1 MGLAIFRCTTKGG
14 ECMLKRVLVSV
25 VILCFLLPLTSG
37 CATYWSAKKE
47 MDKAEASL
55 AELKAKGGATKAP
68 YEYCSA
74 ESFLQMSKM
83 EFSENDFQR
92 AKQFA
97 ITSQSASQAGLTEA
111 QISIEGGG

>member
-1 MGLAIFRCTTKGG
+1 
-14 ECMLKRVLVSV
+14 MLRRLLMSLL
-25 VILCFLLPLTSG
+25 ILCLLLPFTSG
-37 CATYWSAKKE
+37 CCTYWSAKKE
-47 MDKAEASL
+47 MGKADAAL

-83 EFSENDFQR
+83 EFGENDFQR

-97 ITSQSASQAGLTEA
+97 VTSQSASQAGLTEA
-111 QISIEGGG
+111 QKK

>member
-1 MGLAIFRCTTKGG
+1 
-14 ECMLKRVLVSV
+14 MLRRVLISV
-25 VILCFLLPLTSG
+25 LIVCFLLPLISG
-37 CATYWSAKKE
+37 CAYWAAKREMASAE
-47 MDKAEASL
+47 TTL

-83 EFSENDFQR
+83 EFGENDFQR

-97 ITSQSASQAGLTEA
+97 VTSQSASQAGLTEA
-111 QISIEGGG
+111 QKK

>member
-1 MGLAIFRCTTKGG
+1 
-14 ECMLKRVLVSV
+14 MLRRVLMSV
-25 VILCFLLPLTSG
+25 LILCFLLPFTSG
-37 CATYWSAKKE
+37 CYYWSAKKE
-47 MDKAEASL
+47 MSNAEVAL
-55 AELKAKGGATKAP
+55 AELKAKGGATKVP

-83 EFSENDFQR
+83 EFSQNDFQH

-111 QISIEGGG
+111 QKK

>member
-1 MGLAIFRCTTKGG
+1 
-14 ECMLKRVLVSV
+14 MLRRVLVSV
-25 VILCFLLPLTSG
+25 LILCFLLPFISG
-37 CATYWSAKKE
+37 CAYWPAKKE
-47 MDKAEASL
+47 MGKAEAAL

-83 EFSENDFQR
+83 EFGENDFQR

-111 QISIEGGG
+111 QKK

>member
-1 MGLAIFRCTTKGG
+1 MYVETSTNIGSY
-14 ECMLKRVLVSV
+14 RV
-25 VILCFLLPLTSG
+25 FPLSFTSG
-37 CATYWSAKKE
+37 CYWSAKKE
-47 MDKAEASL
+47 MGKADATL

-111 QISIEGGG
+111 QKK

>member
-1 MGLAIFRCTTKGG
+1 
-14 ECMLKRVLVSV
+14 MLRRVLISV
-25 VILCFLLPLTSG
+25 LIVCFLLPLISG
-37 CATYWSAKKE
+37 CAYWAAKKE
-47 MDKAEASL
+47 MASAETTL

-83 EFSENDFQR
+83 EFGENDFQR

-97 ITSQSASQAGLTEA
+97 VTSQSASQAGLTEA
-111 QISIEGGG
+111 QKK

>member
-14 ECMLKRVLVSV
+14 ECMLRRVLVSV
-25 VILCFLLPLTSG
+25 LIVCFLLPFISG
-37 CATYWSAKKE
+37 CAYWPAKKE
-47 MDKAEASL
+47 MGKAEAAL

-83 EFSENDFQR
+83 EFGENDFQR

-111 QISIEGGG
+111 QKK